1 MPAAAPTR
9 RKPGRPPLDP
19 DVVVRGQHRV
29 IADLT
34 QAQADHLAHRLAEAR
49 KTNPKASRASVLRD
63 IITADMR
70 RKSPSPRGSM

>member
-1 MPAAAPTR
+1 MPAVTAR

-34 QAQADHLAHRLAEAR
+34 QAQADHLARRLAEAR
-49 KTNPKASRASVLRD
+49 KSNPKASRASVLRD

-70 RKSPSPRGSM
+70 RRSPSPRGSV